1 MTSDK
6 AVLLLHSTYA
16 QNNIN
21 SSTDAT
27 ERILISFLKKRV
39 ALIMLII
46 AINWRVNVY
55 HVPHF
60 SVLAPLY
67 NRNI

>member
-1 MTSDK
+1 MTNDN

-27 ERILISFLKKRV
+27 EEILILF
-39 ALIMLII
+39 
-46 AINWRVNVY
+46 
-55 HVPHF
+55 
-60 SVLAPLY
+60 
-67 NRNI
+67 